1 MAYEPWKKSLDFG
14 GNPDHIHDG
23 VELGYG
29 LVRAVSYST
38 WQWRVF
44 NGNNFATSAA
54 SAEVCAQLSAVLAV
68 RFDVVSVSL
77 NLLAVDGR

>member
-1 MAYEPWKKSLDFG
+1 MAYEPWKKSLYFG

-38 WQWRVF
+38 WQW
-44 NGNNFATSAA
+44 
-54 SAEVCAQLSAVLAV
+54 VLPGVACV
-68 RFDVVSVSL
+68 
-77 NLLAVDGR
+77 